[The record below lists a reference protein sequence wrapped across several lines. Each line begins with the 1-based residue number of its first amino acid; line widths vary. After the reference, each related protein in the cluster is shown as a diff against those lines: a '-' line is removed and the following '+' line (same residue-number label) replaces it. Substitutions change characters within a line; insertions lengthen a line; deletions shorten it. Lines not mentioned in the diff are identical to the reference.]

1 MEFMKTTRFAYG
13 LRSQYFGWLRHLAVI
28 VTVLLS
34 TIVTRAQGT
43 MNFNAHAYWSGTNYY
58 ELGMQ
63 FRIVVPTLG
72 IGSPNHDG
80 MAILPPITS
89 PSNVPYN
96 ITPYMIFYQ
105 QFSPDDYVVFSLTN
119 GYTFGLTSVNLADPN
134 SPSLSPV
141 PISFIGFLASGSTVT
156 NTFTTPGNGA
166 TNLLNYSF
174 DSTFISGL
182 SSVAIQAPRWAM
194 DNLVFGNVEVPEP
207 GAGCLL
213 VAGLLV
219 IGGWKLRKGE
229 AT

>member
-1 MEFMKTTRFAYG
+1 MKTTFT
-13 LRSQYFGWLRHLAVI
+13 LIHLARSARWCHVFVVVAVMANAI
-28 VTVLLS
+28 VAS
-34 TIVTRAQGT
+34 GQGT
-43 MNFNAHAYWSGTNYY
+43 ITFNGAASFSGTNYN

-63 FRIVVPTLG
+63 FHVIIPTPGDYDRMAGVPSGGFL
-72 IGSPNHDG
+72 
-80 MAILPPITS
+80 
-89 PSNVPYN
+89 SNLPYN
-96 ITPYMIFYQ
+96 STPYMVFFQ
-105 QFSPDDYVVFSLTN
+105 DLSPDDYVVLSLTN

-156 NTFTTPGNGA
+156 NNFSTPGNGA

-194 DNLVFGNVEVPEP
+194 DNLVFGNVAPVPEP
-207 GAGCLL
+207 GAGSLL